1 MEREECITSLL
12 CTVSGTIIKIKRDD
26 FGLFERTGSSL
37 IGTSMFAVMDESDVS
52 AFSGLVERA
61 QNGQPILNGRV
72 GFKRAGR
79 SELFYVDGGM
89 LDEQL
94 LLVISDRVMEPSC
107 FVREALRASNE
118 QFMAL
123 RETNEKLG
131 KEMARKLEQE
141 MKAFD
146 EFSAMNN
153 ELVSLQRE
161 LAKANIELKAA
172 KEKAESADR
181 SKSLFLATMSHEI
194 RTPMNGIIATA
205 ELLADSRLDDE
216 QHKSVSLIM
225 DSGNLLLNIIND
237 ILDLSKIEAGQ
248 MKLDQA
254 PFELPELVENV
265 VKLLGSRAEE
275 QRNEMKVV
283 IDPKVAS
290 RLMGDPN
297 RMRQILINLTGN
309 AVKFTYEGQVEIR
322 VSLLE
327 DSGVRQRLRF
337 EVMDTGIGI
346 SKENAERLF
355 QPFYQIAN
363 SFSAK
368 FSSTGLGLSITKQL
382 VEMMGGTIGV
392 HSSPNVGS
400 TFWFE
405 VELEKSE
412 SAGPQAAPNR
422 QGNGQALRR
431 MEDKD
436 LDTLIL
442 LAEDN
447 AINQHITT
455 LQLKKLGFERVL
467 IAGDGEEAVR
477 MWRERRPGFILM
489 DNKMPVL
496 DGFEAS
502 RRIREAE
509 QAEGEGGHVPII
521 SITAN
526 AMQGDRERCLEAGMD
541 DYITKPVHLEMLQA
555 ALARFLP
562 DVRAEE
568 EGENLAADLDL
579 SDAAILLNRKTI
591 EDIAPP
597 PWDQQDRGM
606 LGSLFEM
613 YLTDTEAKLDELRT
627 VLVQGGQG
635 GPLEQIAHN
644 IKSASISMGMGE
656 LARIL
661 SEIERLAREGN
672 VEAARSRWGRLERV
686 YRQSCQ
692 AFRELIDS
700 ESIKVISQ

>member
-26 FGLFERTGSSL
+26 FGLFERTGGSL
-37 IGTSMFAVMDESDVS
+37 IGTSMFAMMDESDVS

-61 QNGQPILNGRV
+61 QNGQPILNRRV
-72 GFKRAGR
+72 GFKRAGS

-94 LLVISDRVMEPSC
+94 LLVVSDRVKDPSC
-107 FVREALRASNE
+107 FVREVLGASNE
-118 QFMAL
+118 QFKAL

-131 KEMARKLEQE
+131 REMARKLEQE
-141 MKAFD
+141 MKALD

-153 ELVSLQRE
+153 ERVSLQRE

-337 EVMDTGIGI
+337 EVKDTGIGI

-392 HSSPNVGS
+392 HSSPNAGS

-405 VELEKSE
+405 IELEKSE
-412 SAGPQAAPNR
+412 SRGPQAAPNR
-422 QGNGQALRR
+422 QGNGRALRR

-447 AINQHITT
+447 VINQHITT

-509 QAEGEGGHVPII
+509 QAEGGHVPII

-555 ALARFLP
+555 VLARFLP

-568 EGENLAADLDL
+568 EGESLTDDLDL
-579 SDAAILLNRKTI
+579 SDAEILLNRKTI
-591 EDIAPP
+591 DDIAPP
-597 PWDQQDRGM
+597 PWDEEDRDM

-627 VLVQGGQG
+627 VLAQGDQGGD
-635 GPLEQIAHN
+635 LEQIAHN
-644 IKSASISMGMGE
+644 MKSASISVGMVE

-661 SEIERLAREGN
+661 SEIERLAREDN

-692 AFRELIDS
+692 AFRELIGS
-700 ESIKVISQ
+700 ESMKMISQ

>member
-12 CTVSGTIIKIKRDD
+12 CTVSGTIIKINRDD
-26 FGLFERTGSSL
+26 FGLFERSGSSL
-37 IGTSMFAVMDESDVS
+37 IGTSIFAMMDESKDS
-52 AFSGLVERA
+52 AFSGLVEQA
-61 QNGQPILNGRV
+61 QNGQPVLNGRIY
-72 GFKRAGR
+72 FKRGGR
-79 SELFYVDGGM
+79 LELFYVDGGM

-94 LLVISDRVMEPSC
+94 LLVASDRAMDSSC
-107 FVREALRASNE
+107 FVREMLKVSDE
-118 QFMAL
+118 QLKAL

-131 KEMARKLEQE
+131 REMARKLEQE
-141 MKAFD
+141 MRTFD

-153 ELVSLQRE
+153 ELVSLQRK
-161 LAKANIELKAA
+161 LAKTNIELKAA

-181 SKSLFLATMSHEI
+181 TKSLFLATMSHEI

-216 QHKSVSLIM
+216 QHKSVSIIM

-248 MKLDQA
+248 MKLDQV
-254 PFELPELVENV
+254 PFELPELAENV

-275 QRNEMKVV
+275 QRNEIKVF
-283 IDPKVAS
+283 IDPQVAAG
-290 RLMGDPN
+290 LQGDPN
-297 RMRQILINLTGN
+297 RMRQILLNLAGN

-322 VSLLE
+322 VFLLE
-327 DSGVRQRLRF
+327 DSGNRQRLRF
-337 EVMDTGIGI
+337 EVKDTGIGI

-392 HSSPNVGS
+392 QSMPDVGS

-405 VELEKSE
+405 IGLEKS
-412 SAGPQAAPNR
+412 AAPLT
-422 QGNGQALRR
+422 GTDKPGSGQPPRR
-431 MEDKD
+431 MEGKD

-447 AINQHITT
+447 VINQHITT
-455 LQLKKLGFERVL
+455 LQLKKLGFERIL

-509 QAEGEGGHVPII
+509 QAEGGHVPII
-521 SITAN
+521 SITAD

-555 ALARFLP
+555 VLARFLP
-562 DVRAEE
+562 EVRGEE
-568 EGENLAADLDL
+568 AADRLTADL
-579 SDAAILLNRKTI
+579 PDAEILLNRKTI

-597 PWDQQDRGM
+597 PWDEQDRSM
-606 LGSLFEM
+606 LGGLFEM
-613 YLTDTEAKLDELRT
+613 YLTDTAVKLDELRA
-627 VLVQGGQG
+627 VLDGQEDMA

-644 IKSASISMGMGE
+644 IKSASISVGMVE
-656 LARIL
+656 VARIL
-661 SEIERLAREGN
+661 AEIERLARDGN

-692 AFRELIDS
+692 AFREWIGG
-700 ESIKVISQ
+700 ENMKVIS